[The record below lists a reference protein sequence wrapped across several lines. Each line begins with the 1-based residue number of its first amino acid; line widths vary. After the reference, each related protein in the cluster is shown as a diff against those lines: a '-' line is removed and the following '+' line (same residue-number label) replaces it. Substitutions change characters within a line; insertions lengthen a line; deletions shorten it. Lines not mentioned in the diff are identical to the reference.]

1 MGYGFERA
9 EESRGYS
16 IEKVE
21 EYTLQDL
28 GGLDTTISAAAN
40 LPEPDF
46 VWFGI
51 TERMKVSL
59 ITGSISMT
67 VRVSSTYSL
76 IGIVPKE
83 STALFYFQFRV
94 APLPRTPDKRVQEC
108 RPNSWWT
115 IENREVVK
123 EREPADYAVWRA
135 ANAIMDVRME
145 KMKME
150 IRSLL
155 RAGETRESLYYVDW
169 DQLEEMGV
177 EL

>member
-16 IEKVE
+16 VIKVE

-28 GGLDTTISAAAN
+28 GGIDLSISGSGDGVGA
-40 LPEPDF
+40 PEPDF

-51 TERMKVSL
+51 TERMK
-59 ITGSISMT
+59 
-67 VRVSSTYSL
+67 
-76 IGIVPKE
+76 E
-83 STALFYFQFRV
+83 STSLFYYQFKLK
-94 APLPRTPDKRVQEC
+94 PLPRTPVHRIQEC

-115 IENREVVK
+115 VENKNVVI

-135 ANAIMDVRME
+135 ANAIMDVRVE

-150 IRSLL
+150 IQSLL
-155 RAGETRESLYYVDW
+155 DSGVTKDSLYYVDW
-169 DQLEEMGV
+169 DQLEDIGILLKDQQLISAV
-177 EL
+177 Q